1 MPTNTGY
8 PDLIAE
14 MESLVSACT
23 ENQPLLPGIGPS
35 LDQLIMAL
43 DELKA
48 LKALQEQM
56 EGARQEATQQLKQL
70 AENGREV
77 VRRVRGFVKSRLGT
91 KSERLPQFGIAPI
104 RQRRARVP
112 APKPPEL
119 AVPPTPE

>member
-1 MPTNTGY
+1 MATNTSY
-8 PDLIAE
+8 ADLITD
-14 MESLVSACT
+14 MESLVAACT
-23 ENQPLLPGIGPS
+23 ENEPLLPGIAPS
-35 LDQLIMAL
+35 LEQLTGAL
-43 DELKA
+43 EDLKTV
-48 LKALQEQM
+48 KALQEQM

-119 AVPPTPE
+119 AIPQPE

>member
-1 MPTNTGY
+1 MATHTSY
-8 PDLIAE
+8 ADLIID
-14 MESLVSACT
+14 MESLIAACT
-23 ENQPLLPGIGPS
+23 ENEPLLLGIAPS
-35 LDQLIMAL
+35 LEQLTTAL
-43 DELKA
+43 EELRET
-48 LKALQEQM
+48 KALQEQM

-112 APKPPEL
+112 LPKTPALVSPVPE
-119 AVPPTPE
+119 

>member
-8 PDLIAE
+8 AELIADL
-14 MESLVSACT
+14 ESLVAACT
-23 ENQPLLPGIGPS
+23 ENEPLLPGIGPS
-35 LDQLIMAL
+35 LEQLSEAL
-43 DELKA
+43 ADLKT
-48 LKALQEQM
+48 LKVLQEQM

-77 VRRVRGFVKSRLGT
+77 ARRVRGFVKSRLGT

-112 APKPPEL
+112 KPNPPQLNIPVPE
-119 AVPPTPE
+119 

>member
-8 PDLIAE
+8 ADLIAE
-14 MESLVSACT
+14 MESLMAACN
-23 ENQPLLPGIGPS
+23 ENEHLLPGIAPS
-35 LDQLIMAL
+35 LVQLSTTL
-43 DELKA
+43 EELKT

-56 EGARQEATQQLKQL
+56 EGARQEATQQLTQL

-77 VRRVRGFVKSRLGT
+77 VRRVRGFVKSRVGT

-112 APKPPEL
+112 IPKPPQL
-119 AVPPTPE
+119 DIPLPE

>member
-1 MPTNTGY
+1 MATNTSY
-8 PDLIAE
+8 ADLITD
-14 MESLVSACT
+14 MESLIAACT
-23 ENQPLLPGIGPS
+23 ENEPLLPGIAPS
-35 LDQLIMAL
+35 LEQLTGAL
-43 DELKA
+43 EDLKTV
-48 LKALQEQM
+48 KALQEQM
-56 EGARQEATQQLKQL
+56 EGTRQEATQQLKQL

-119 AVPPTPE
+119 AIPQPE

>member
-8 PDLIAE
+8 ADLIAE
-14 MESLVSACT
+14 MESLVAACD
-23 ENQPLLPGIGPS
+23 ENEPLLPGIGPS
-35 LDQLIMAL
+35 LAQLSTAL
-43 DELKA
+43 EELKT

-56 EGARQEATQQLKQL
+56 EGARQEATQHLKQL

-77 VRRVRGFVKSRLGT
+77 VRRVRGFIKSRLGT

-112 APKPPEL
+112 IPNPPAL
-119 AVPPTPE
+119 DIPLPE